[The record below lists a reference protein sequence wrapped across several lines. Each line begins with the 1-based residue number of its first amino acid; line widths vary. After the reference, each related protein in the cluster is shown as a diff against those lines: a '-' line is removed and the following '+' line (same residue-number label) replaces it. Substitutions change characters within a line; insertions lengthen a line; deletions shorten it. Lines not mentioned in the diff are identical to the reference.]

1 MPTAIPTSS
10 TTDDVVPSIGT
21 QRLGMASSEMAA
33 ITAVPA
39 SSSGM
44 PAAISAPN
52 TMSSSTSETGSEV
65 TSAFLK
71 SWLTDALVARPRLA
85 SPASAMV
92 SPGCRACTAA
102 TAFSAGTT
110 AWSSLSGFPA
120 TLKVTRADRPL
131 VSPAEVNGDWM
142 SVAARG
148 APCSAVT
155 TSLVACRSRG
165 RCRTTGPRRA
175 PG

>member
-10 TTDDVVPSIGT
+10 TIEEVVLSIGS
-21 QRLGMASSEMAA
+21 QWLGMASSEIAE

-52 TMSSSTSETGSEV
+52 TTSSRTSETGIEV

-71 SWLTDALVARPRLA
+71 SLLVMLPIARSTLA
-85 SPASAMV
+85 PPASSTF
-92 SPGCRACTAA
+92 SPGWCAWTAA

-110 AWSSLSGFPA
+110 ACVVVARLARHVEGDQRRPA
-120 TLKVTRADRPL
+120 LLDR
-131 VSPAEVNGDWM
+131 
-142 SVAARG
+142 R
-148 APCSAVT
+148 
-155 TSLVACRSRG
+155 
-165 RCRTTGPRRA
+165 
-175 PG
+175 

>member
-10 TTDDVVPSIGT
+10 TIEEVVLSTGS
-21 QRLGMASSEMAA
+21 QRPGMASSEIAE

-52 TMSSSTSETGSEV
+52 TTSSRTSETGIEV

-71 SWLTDALVARPRLA
+71 SWPVMLPIARSTLA
-85 SPASAMV
+85 PPASSIF
-92 SPGCRACTAA
+92 SPGWCAWTAA

-110 AWSSLSGFPA
+110 AVSSLSGLPA
-120 TLKVTRADRPL
+120 TLKVTSAEPGFPGLALTRPGL
-131 VSPAEVNGDWM
+131 VSGDSMPAADPG
-142 SVAARG
+142 SARSAA
-148 APCSAVT
+148 T
-155 TSLVACRSRG
+155 TSRTACRISG
-165 RCRTTGPRRA
+165 SLA
-175 PG
+175 